1 MTGQVDEQI
10 QQFITD
16 ELRSLIIMLNDM
28 GPTVTGTVAFI
39 VTDEDGNIN
48 TQHTTNAI
56 DEVSRANMAVGLM
69 EIATKILN
77 EEGTYDDTD

>member
-1 MTGQVDEQI
+1 MTGQVDPKI

-28 GPTVTGTVAFI
+28 GPTVAGTVAFI
-39 VTDEDGNIN
+39 VTDDEGHIN
-48 TQHTTNAI
+48 TQYTTNAI

-77 EEGTYDDTD
+77 EETTT